1 MKNPCIWMSV
11 CCLFLDEQDTFF
23 AVILLSEIKF
33 SLGSHTMYFRFG
45 LSSLATYTNN
55 SALKRGVY
63 GTYMERGFQS
73 TVPYT
78 FIDAAFVITYSMN
91 ENFTNSRWKAV

>member
-1 MKNPCIWMSV
+1 MKMKYYDEKSFHRIWMSV

-63 GTYMERGFQS
+63 GTYMERIWNVGFKVQYH
-73 TVPYT
+73 THLL
-78 FIDAAFVITYSMN
+78 MQHL
-91 ENFTNSRWKAV
+91 